1 MEIRIK
7 GKIYKIPWE
16 FLVVPFI
23 MLLILSIILI
33 SNYSYIKEVWI
44 ELHSKNAP
52 EYSRQDAELSGEER
66 STKPLGGKITSDSES
81 ALSST
86 YDSTSTSNSSSAS
99 TTTVTSPSP
108 SADTPSSSA
117 SSSKASKVNIN
128 TAGMEELMT
137 LPYIGEVKAKAIIE
151 YRRENGNFSSVE
163 ELDKVKGI
171 GEKTIEKLKP
181 FITVK

>member
-52 EYSRQDAELSGEER
+52 EYSRQDAELSGR
-66 STKPLGGKITSDSES
+66 KDQLSLWGKN
-81 ALSST
+81 
-86 YDSTSTSNSSSAS
+86 Y
-99 TTTVTSPSP
+99 
-108 SADTPSSSA
+108 
-117 SSSKASKVNIN
+117 K
-128 TAGMEELMT
+128 
-137 LPYIGEVKAKAIIE
+137 
-151 YRRENGNFSSVE
+151 
-163 ELDKVKGI
+163 
-171 GEKTIEKLKP
+171 
-181 FITVK
+181 